1 MRLKQPNTKKTY
13 KLIFFIKVNLN
24 NKKFQPFPIDI
35 TTSYKKQ
42 LNHILK
48 MIEVTPEITGGKK
61 KRTIGKSKKSKRKIK
76 RKTIKKSKK

>member
-1 MRLKQPNTKKTY
+1 
-13 KLIFFIKVNLN
+13 
-24 NKKFQPFPIDI
+24 
-35 TTSYKKQ
+35 
-42 LNHILK
+42 